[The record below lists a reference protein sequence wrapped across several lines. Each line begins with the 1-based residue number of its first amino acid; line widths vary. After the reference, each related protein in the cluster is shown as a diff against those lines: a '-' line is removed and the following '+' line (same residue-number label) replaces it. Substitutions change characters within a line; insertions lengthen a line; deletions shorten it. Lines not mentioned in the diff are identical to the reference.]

1 MFPTFYFLS
10 LFVFSVNIFCNRYQ
24 TNTKIFLV
32 SDKRCIL
39 VWMLNMKLKSRR
51 DTMYQCKP
59 RNPGKNCPRNRFWN
73 VLCQQPFLF
82 VNYMELMER
91 SSQEWKQNF
100 SISMQVSNL
109 TEFSNL
115 KSKDMTLRISLD
127 YLFLS
132 LFYFIWQNNW
142 GQWQK

>member
-1 MFPTFYFLS
+1 MK
-10 LFVFSVNIFCNRYQ
+10 Q
-24 TNTKIFLV
+24 KQQDIFLV
-32 SDKRCIL
+32 RDICCTL
-39 VWMLNMKLKSRR
+39 VWMPNMKFKSGR

-100 SISMQVSNL
+100 SILMQVSNL

-115 KSKDMTLRISLD
+115 RCKDMT
-127 YLFLS
+127 
-132 LFYFIWQNNW
+132 
-142 GQWQK
+142 